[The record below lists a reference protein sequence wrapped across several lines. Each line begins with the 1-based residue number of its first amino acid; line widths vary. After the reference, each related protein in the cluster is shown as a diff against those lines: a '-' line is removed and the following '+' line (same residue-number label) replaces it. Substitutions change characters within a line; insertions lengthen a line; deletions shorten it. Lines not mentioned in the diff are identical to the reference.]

1 MPQIAENL
9 QQLQKELPG
18 HVTLIAVSKTHP
30 VSSLQEAYNA
40 GQRDF
45 GENKVQELQNKHP
58 QMPEDVRWHMIGH
71 LQRNKVKYIAP
82 FVHLIQ
88 SVDSLRLLREIDK
101 RAAQA
106 ERQIAC
112 LLQVHIAEED
122 TKFGFSGEELEALF
136 ADEALKNLEHVQIQ
150 GLMGMATFTEDEAQV
165 RREFASL
172 ASLFHA
178 LKAQKNLPSN
188 VDLQTLSMGMS
199 GDYALAIEEGSTM
212 VRVGSK
218 IFGARNYATNA

>member
-1 MPQIAENL
+1 MSQITESL
-9 QQLQKELPG
+9 QQLQEELPD

-30 VSSLQEAYNA
+30 VPSLEKAYVA

-45 GENKVQELQNKHP
+45 GENKVQELQTKHP

-71 LQRNKVKYIAP
+71 LQRNKVKFIAP
-82 FVHLIQ
+82 FIYLIH
-88 SVDSLRLLREIDK
+88 SVDSLRLLQEIDK
-101 RAAQA
+101 RAAQHN
-106 ERQIAC
+106 RKINC

-122 TKFGFSGEELEALF
+122 TKFGFSGKELEALF
-136 ADEALKNLEHVQIQ
+136 AGEALKKLEHVQIQ

-172 ASLFHA
+172 SALFQK
-178 LKAQKNLPSN
+178 LKAKENLPDN

-218 IFGARNYATNA
+218 IFGARNYATKA